1 MKIVVLKFGG
11 TSVGNIERI
20 KKVAKIITTY
30 KKKKFKVIVVSSAMS
45 GITNDLIKK
54 SQKISSSFDQAE
66 YDTLLASGEQISCA
80 LIAGRLNEIGYK
92 SRSWLSWQIPIITNG
107 PHKAAR
113 IAKIDKKKI
122 LKYINSGGIPI
133 ITGFQGID
141 DNFRITTLGRGG
153 TDASAIMIAKFFDAT
168 NCVIYTDVEGVYTTD
183 PNLVKNAKKIPQI
196 SYEEMLELASQGAKV
211 LQTRSVELAMRK
223 KTKLSVRSSIKPN
236 KSGTLVTEENSKLE
250 NNTVSGIAYSKDEA
264 KITLSKVLDKPGVSS
279 KIFGPLSKGNINV
292 DMILQNVSQ
301 DGKYANLSFTLPRGD
316 LEKALKILKKEKSSI
331 GYRKINSSN
340 NISKIS
346 VVGVGMRSHA
356 GVAQTLFETL
366 GKNKINIQ
374 VITTSEIKIS
384 ILIDDQFTDLAVQK
398 LHQAY
403 KLHK

>member
-1 MKIVVLKFGG
+1 MKVKVLKFGG
-11 TSVGNIERI
+11 TSVGSIEAI
-20 KKVAKIITTY
+20 KRSASIISNWSKKYKIVA
-30 KKKKFKVIVVSSAMS
+30 VLSAMS
-45 GITNDLIKK
+45 GETDKLINLTKLFSK
-54 SQKISSSFDQAE
+54 SPNPVDYDNAISS
-66 YDTLLASGEQISCA
+66 GENVSCA
-80 LIAGRLNEIGYK
+80 LMSIYLNTIKIK
-92 SRSWLSWQIPIITNG
+92 SKSLLSWQIPINTSNE
-107 PHKAAR
+107 HMKSR
-113 IAKIDKKKI
+113 ILNIKSEKIYKELSVYDV
-122 LKYINSGGIPI
+122 LLVP
-133 ITGFQGID
+133 GFQGI
-141 DNFRITTLGRGG
+141 NSKQEITTLGRGG
-153 TDASAIMIAKFFDAT
+153 SDTSAVAIAASLKAECI
-168 NCVIYTDVEGVYTTD
+168 IYTDVEGVYTTD

-236 KSGTLVTEENSKLE
+236 KSGTLVTDENTKLE
-250 NNTVSGIAYSKDEA
+250 NNSVSGIAYSKNEA
-264 KITLSKVLDKPGVSS
+264 KITLSRVLDKPGVSS
-279 KIFGPLSKGNINV
+279 KIFGPLAKGNVNV

-316 LEKALKILKKEKSSI
+316 LDKALKILKKEKPRI
-331 GYRKINSSN
+331 GYKRINSSN

-346 VVGVGMRSHA
+346 VIGVGMRSHA

-384 ILIDDQFTDLAVQK
+384 ILIDDQFTELAVQK
-398 LHQAY
+398 LHHAY